1 MTKGVCLALLLWG
14 CATTPPRT
22 VATETPRVAEGPQL
36 ALTTFLSAVETRDFE
51 KAFSLLG
58 KAWRDRYGTA
68 ARLARDF
75 DAEPAV
81 ADRLARIKAA
91 AARLVEA
98 GQGASLEWAP
108 GHTLKLAREPEGWR
122 ITQLD

>member
-1 MTKGVCLALLLWG
+1 MTKGVCVALLLWG
-14 CATTPPRT
+14 CATTPPT
-22 VATETPRVAEGPQL
+22 TAKAETPRIAEGPQL
-36 ALTTFLSAVETRDFE
+36 ALASFLGAVEARDFE

-81 ADRLARIKAA
+81 NERLARIKAA
-91 AARLVEA
+91 AARLVES
-98 GQGASLEWAP
+98 GQGASVEWAP

-122 ITQLD
+122 LTQLD